1 MKGCRRCPR
10 AGVLG
15 VALPTVAAEFGATIE
30 DVAWVTLAP
39 GRGRVV
45 LEIALPNRA
54 LNLV

>member
-1 MKGCRRCPR
+1 MKNSRRWPR

-39 GRGRVV
+39 GRAVSFQKQRYRIVH
-45 LEIALPNRA
+45 
-54 LNLV
+54 